1 MMSTN
6 LRNITILKIKGP
18 DYCCIISLTSKN
30 DAINLTQNADF
41 TEKHWTFY
49 SKKKLFSYIKMGI
62 EILAVGD
69 MEIEKTFFLRFFF
82 IKKL

>member
-41 TEKHWTFY
+41 TEKHWT
-49 SKKKLFSYIKMGI
+49 L
-62 EILAVGD
+62 
-69 MEIEKTFFLRFFF
+69 
-82 IKKL
+82 